1 MIVNGCRTVGKKNMK
16 EKGKIVARGM
26 KTPPPMV

>member
-1 MIVNGCRTVGKKNMK
+1 MIVNGYWSVGKKNMK
-16 EKGKIVARGM
+16 EKGKIVAGSM